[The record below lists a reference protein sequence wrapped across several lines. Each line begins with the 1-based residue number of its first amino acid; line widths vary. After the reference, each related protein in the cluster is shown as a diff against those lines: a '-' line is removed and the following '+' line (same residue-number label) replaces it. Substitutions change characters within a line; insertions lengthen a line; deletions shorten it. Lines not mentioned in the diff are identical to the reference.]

1 MEENLKSW
9 VKKLSPQSRTVFPIS
24 PFMNNY
30 ISAVAGSSAGVIFGQ
45 IKFMSA
51 VVKSGTAVARACL
64 WIASGAEGIDEQETE
79 S

>member
-1 MEENLKSW
+1 
-9 VKKLSPQSRTVFPIS
+9 
-24 PFMNNY
+24 MNDY
-30 ISAVAGSSAGVIFGQ
+30 ISAVAGSTVGVIFGQ
-45 IKFMSA
+45 IKFMST